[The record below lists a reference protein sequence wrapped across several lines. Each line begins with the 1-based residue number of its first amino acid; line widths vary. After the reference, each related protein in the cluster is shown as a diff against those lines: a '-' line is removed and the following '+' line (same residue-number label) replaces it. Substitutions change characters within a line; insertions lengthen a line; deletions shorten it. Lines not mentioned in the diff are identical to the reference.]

1 MEEIAVLSLP
11 TNIHRRNTMRKIGSL
26 ALLLVVAFSPVAH
39 GTTTTYSGE
48 AVVRSITPTRI
59 AVFLD
64 SDGDQMVDN
73 GFLLTTDIPMHN
85 GIAAHLPEAKLVFTD
100 GYVRVASGATI
111 YDLQV
116 AGYPDPPAA
125 PADTDV
131 VTLIGSALMH
141 SSGNSGCDIQK
152 VHEQDAGACYAYG
165 KK

>member
-1 MEEIAVLSLP
+1 
-11 TNIHRRNTMRKIGSL
+11 MRKIASL
-26 ALLLVVAFSPVAH
+26 ALLLVVLTPVAR

-48 AVVRSITPTRI
+48 AVVRSIAPTRV

-64 SDGDQMVDN
+64 SDGDHIVDN

-85 GIAAHLPEAKLVFTD
+85 GIAVHMPAAKLIFTD
-100 GYVRVASGATI
+100 GYVRVTSDGTI

-125 PADTDV
+125 PKDSKV

-141 SSGNSGCDIQK
+141 SSGDSGCDIQRA
-152 VHEQDAGACYAYG
+152 HEKDADSCYAYG